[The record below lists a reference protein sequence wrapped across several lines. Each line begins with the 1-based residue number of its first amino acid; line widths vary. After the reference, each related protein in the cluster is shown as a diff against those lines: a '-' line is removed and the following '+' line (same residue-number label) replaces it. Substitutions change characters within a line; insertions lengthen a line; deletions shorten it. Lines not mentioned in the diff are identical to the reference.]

1 MVDRY
6 FLPVPKAGS
15 FHNYVHHKKYKT
27 QASLMLL
34 STVLFTFQIARYTYI
49 RQFQSKPAGYF
60 VDWGSPDAPKKIK
73 YFD

>member
-6 FLPVPKAGS
+6 YLPIPKSGS
-15 FHNYVHHKKYKT
+15 FHNYVHHRNYKT
-27 QASLMLL
+27 YCFLMLL
-34 STVLFTFQIARYTYI
+34 SVGLFSFQLARYNFL
-49 RQFQSKPAGYF
+49 RQYQSKPAGYF